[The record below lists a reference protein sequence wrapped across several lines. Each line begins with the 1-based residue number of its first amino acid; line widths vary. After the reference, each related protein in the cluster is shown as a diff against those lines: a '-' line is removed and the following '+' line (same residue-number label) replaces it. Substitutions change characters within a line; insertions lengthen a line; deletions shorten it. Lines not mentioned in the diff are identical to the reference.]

1 MAIESQQS
9 MIVLAPPE
17 HSRPA
22 PPLEAPAGAEAL
34 PARTPEEIRA
44 VEAVFA
50 QQEKEANTVAGMVFM
65 PTAAMV
71 LKDILVEEFA
81 EPADE
86 NADGEDPKNK
96 PQD

>member
-1 MAIESQQS
+1 MAIESHQS

-34 PARTPEEIRA
+34 PTRTPEEIRA
-44 VEAVFA
+44 LEAVFA
-50 QQEKEANTVAGMVFM
+50 QQEKESNTVAGMVFM
-65 PTAAMV
+65 PMAAMV
-71 LKDILVEEFA
+71 LRDILVEEFA

-86 NADGEDPKNK
+86 ENAPEDGKNK
-96 PQD
+96 PKV